1 MPRARK
7 AERAVP
13 GSPGAEL
20 VATLRWLADARLYSG
35 TSGNVSV
42 RDAGGFLITPS
53 GVPFDEIAARDMVP
67 MSLDSD
73 GEARGRARLSPS
85 TEWRIHRDIY
95 RSRPD
100 AGAVVH
106 SHAPFATTVA
116 CLRRDVPAF
125 HYMVA
130 KAGGPTIRCAR
141 YATYGTEA
149 LSRRALE
156 ALERRNACLLANHG
170 MVVLGADLR
179 ATRLLAQEVEGLCEA
194 YWRALAVGEP
204 AVLSGAEMANVL
216 AKFRD
221 YGRVGRQTTRRRRV
235 TTKR

>member
-1 MPRARK
+1 VRR
-7 AERAVP
+7 RLTGVP
-13 GSPGAEL
+13 PSPSAPTSAAAEL

-42 RDAGGFLITPS
+42 RDRGGFLITPS
-53 GVPFDEIAARDMVP
+53 GVPSDEVRARDLVP
-67 MSLDSD
+67 MSLDGSV
-73 GEARGRARLSPS
+73 RGRVRSGPS

-130 KAGGPTIRCAR
+130 KAGGATIRCAR

-149 LSRRALE
+149 LSRNALA
-156 ALERRNACLLANHG
+156 ALAGRNACLLANHG
-170 MVVLGADLR
+170 MAVLGASLP
-179 ATRLLAQEVEGLCEA
+179 AARLLAQEVEGLCET
-194 YWRALAVGEP
+194 YWRALTVGEP
-204 AVLSGAEMANVL
+204 AILSAAEMANVL

-221 YGRVGRQTTRRRRV
+221 YGPRPTRARRRP
-235 TTKR
+235 

>member
-1 MPRARK
+1 MPA
-7 AERAVP
+7 
-13 GSPGAEL
+13 SPRAEL

-42 RDAGGFLITPS
+42 RDAGGFLVTPS
-53 GVPFDEIAARDMVP
+53 GVPFDEIAPRHMVA
-67 MSLDSD
+67 MSLA
-73 GEARGRARLSPS
+73 GEIRGRAALVPS

-130 KAGGPTIRCAR
+130 KAGGPSIRCAR

-156 ALERRNACLLANHG
+156 ALDGRNACLLANHG

-179 ATRLLAQEVEGLCEA
+179 ATRLLAQEVEGLCET
-194 YWRALAVGEP
+194 YWRALAIGEP
-204 AVLSGAEMANVL
+204 AILSGAEMANVL

-221 YGRVGRQTTRRRRV
+221 YGLHRGRHTTRWRR
-235 TTKR
+235 

>member
-1 MPRARK
+1 VPR
-7 AERAVP
+7 
-13 GSPGAEL
+13 SPRAEL
-20 VATLRWLADARLYSG
+20 VATLRWLAGAGLYSG

-42 RDAGGFLITPS
+42 RDGGGFLITPS
-53 GVPFDEIAARDMVP
+53 GVPFDEIAGRDMVA
-67 MSLDSD
+67 MNLD
-73 GEARGRARLSPS
+73 GKVRGRPAFAPS
-85 TEWRIHRDIY
+85 TEWRIHRDVY

-106 SHAPFATTVA
+106 SHAPFATTIA

-130 KAGGPTIRCAR
+130 KAGGRTIRCAR

-156 ALERRNACLLANHG
+156 ALDGRHACLLANHG
-170 MVVLGADLR
+170 MVVLGPDLR
-179 ATRLLAQEVEGLCEA
+179 ATRLLAQEVEGLCET

-204 AVLSGAEMANVL
+204 AILSGAEMANVL

-221 YGRVGRQTTRRRRV
+221 YGLRRRGRS
-235 TTKR
+235 RGRSRA